1 MPSTMPS
8 TMQTAL
14 SHISLASSRLA
25 PSYTLTLAMVCGAA
39 ALASVG
45 CGSPAKRIETGGPE
59 SITTVTQVDDQDI
72 MGATNQMLSS
82 LLELGVLKQTE
93 QKPAV
98 LLIDRITNDT
108 TSDFPIDNLVYAM
121 REQLVNSGQAAV
133 NTTYGANPESKLA
146 QDEAKLDQFETGERV
161 RIKNDFALTG
171 RITEVRRAA
180 GNVRQAT
187 FTFRLTLTATSGP
200 RKGLEVWTKQAQ
212 FTKQGTKASVG
223 F

>member
-1 MPSTMPS
+1 MHFRTLSY
-8 TMQTAL
+8 AL
-14 SHISLASSRLA
+14 SLSLCCCIAS
-25 PSYTLTLAMVCGAA
+25 
-39 ALASVG
+39 
-45 CGSPAKRIETGGPE
+45 CGSPAKRIETGGPQ
-59 SITTVTQVDDQDI
+59 SITTTSDVDDQDI
-72 MGATNQMLSS
+72 SEAANAMLSS
-82 LLELGVLKQTE
+82 LLELGVLRQAP
-93 QKPAV
+93 QQPAV

-133 NTTYGANPESKLA
+133 NTTYGSNAESKLA
-146 QDEAKLDQFETGERV
+146 QGEAKRDQFETGERT
-161 RIKNDFALTG
+161 RIPNDFALTG
-171 RITEVRRAA
+171 RITELRRAA
-180 GNVRQAT
+180 GNVRQST

>member
-1 MPSTMPS
+1 MPSN
-8 TMQTAL
+8 MQTLL
-14 SHISLASSRLA
+14 SHISLASSRMA
-25 PSYTLTLAMVCGAA
+25 PSRTPFLAVVCSAA

>member
-1 MPSTMPS
+1 MSCKI
-8 TMQTAL
+8 L
-14 SHISLASSRLA
+14 SLGLPLSLV
-25 PSYTLTLAMVCGAA
+25 TLMV
-39 ALASVG
+39 S
-45 CGSPAKRIETGGPE
+45 CGSPAKRIETGGPQ
-59 SITTVTQVDDQDI
+59 SITTTSDVDDQDI
-72 MGATNQMLSS
+72 NEAANAMLAS
-82 LLELGVLKQTE
+82 LLELGTLRQAP
-93 QKPAV
+93 QQPAV

-133 NTTYGANPESKLA
+133 NTTYGSNAESKLA
-146 QDEAKLDQFETGERV
+146 QDEAKLDQFETGERT

-171 RITEVRRAA
+171 RITELRRSA
-180 GNVRQAT
+180 GNVRQST

-223 F
+223 R

>member
-1 MPSTMPS
+1 
-8 TMQTAL
+8 MQTAL

-25 PSYTLTLAMVCGAA
+25 PSRTLPLAMVCGAA

-82 LLELGVLKQTE
+82 LLLELGVLKQTE

>member
-1 MPSTMPS
+1 MWQKPFTQVP
-8 TMQTAL
+8 Q
-14 SHISLASSRLA
+14 H
-25 PSYTLTLAMVCGAA
+25 P
-39 ALASVG
+39 
-45 CGSPAKRIETGGPE
+45 
-59 SITTVTQVDDQDI
+59 TVT
-72 MGATNQMLSS
+72 
-82 LLELGVLKQTE
+82 
-93 QKPAV
+93 P
-98 LLIDRITNDT
+98 
-108 TSDFPIDNLVYAM
+108 Y
-121 REQLVNSGQAAV
+121 
-133 NTTYGANPESKLA
+133 LA
-146 QDEAKLDQFETGERV
+146 LDQFETGERV